1 MYRFMIVYETRTLA
15 LEKVAAAIQPYLD
28 YVVPC
33 GRERTEGWNA
43 VKLVIDPGMTG
54 YTIDVDPPDGERQ
67 DVTLTAADEVNLYY
81 AASDFANIYL
91 PYARAAGR
99 HGHPYYFYDLFR
111 DPLKP
116 YHVHSE
122 PRIAHRG
129 IWLWGYTVYD
139 YRRFIEN
146 MASLKLNT
154 LILWNDCLP
163 VNITDV
169 IEYAKRFGIAV
180 YLGFAWGWDT
190 TIPPSLDDAY
200 LARLTAGITAEYE
213 EKYAALGCA
222 GIYFQTFTELS
233 RDTIGGRL
241 VADAAVD
248 LVNRTSSA
256 LLEAHPGLE
265 ILFGLHA
272 TSVKTHLDII
282 ARTDSR
288 VRIVWENC
296 GAFPYAYLFE
306 SKEDFGATVDFTRKL
321 IGLNGAPFGAVLK
334 GITALDWEHFH
345 HLEGEYVMGRADR
358 AFIRRRT
365 DEKRDILRYLQANW
379 IKNAHFA
386 RDMIREY
393 PRDSMITCLVEDGM
407 FEEVVNYPAALYAAM
422 LWDPDRPAGDILA
435 EVAARPDV
443 DFV

>member
-1 MYRFMIVYETRTLA
+1 MNRFMIVYNTPTAA
-15 LEKVAAAIQPYLD
+15 LEKTAAAIQPYLD

-33 GRERTEGWNA
+33 GREPAEGFNA
-43 VKLVIDPGMTG
+43 VTLALDPSMRGFS
-54 YTIDVDPPDGERQ
+54 IDVPEADGERQ
-67 DVTLTAADEVNLYY
+67 SVRLTAQDETNLYY
-81 AASDFANIYL
+81 AASDFANVYL

-99 HGHPYYFYDLFR
+99 HGHPYFFHKLFS

-122 PRIAHRG
+122 PAIAQRG

-154 LILWNDCLP
+154 LILWNDELP
-163 VNITDV
+163 VNVADV
-169 IEYAKRFGIAV
+169 IAYGKRYGVEV

-190 TIPPSLDDAY
+190 TIPSSLDEDY
-200 LARLTAGITAEYE
+200 LARLSGEILNEYE
-213 EKYAALGCA
+213 TKYAALGCA

-241 VADAAVD
+241 VADAAVS
-248 LVNRTSSA
+248 LINRTAAA
-256 LLEAHPGLE
+256 LYERHPGLT

-272 TSVKTHLDII
+272 TSVKTHLDVI
-282 ARTDSR
+282 ARTDPR
-288 VRIVWENC
+288 VQIVWENC

-306 SKEDFGATVDFTRKL
+306 SKESFDETVDFTRR
-321 IGLNGAPFGAVLK
+321 IVGLNGAPFGAVLK
-334 GITALDWEHFH
+334 GVTNLDWENFH
-345 HLEGEYVMGRADR
+345 HLQGEYVIGRADR
-358 AFIRRRT
+358 SYVRRRAE
-365 DEKRDILRYLQANW
+365 EKRDILRYLQANW
-379 IKNAHFA
+379 LKNAHFA
-386 RDMIREY
+386 RDMIREF

-407 FEEVVNYPAALYAAM
+407 FEEIVNFPTALYAAM
-422 LWDPDRPAGDILA
+422 LWDPNRPTEEILA
-435 EVAARPDV
+435 EVAQRPDV